1 MSRCLRSLKF
11 FPAPSELLEAIEAD
25 RPKPGL
31 PRFTDRKEPDLTP
44 DEVKR
49 RVEACARMKAEAGF
63 STDPERPRDA
73 STDAKPVPPADPVA
87 EAESIAR
94 IKAAL
99 LKQAPR

>member
-1 MSRCLRSLKF
+1 
-11 FPAPSELLEAIEAD
+11 
-25 RPKPGL
+25 
-31 PRFTDRKEPDLTP
+31 
-44 DEVKR
+44 
-49 RVEACARMKAEAGF
+49 MKAEAGF